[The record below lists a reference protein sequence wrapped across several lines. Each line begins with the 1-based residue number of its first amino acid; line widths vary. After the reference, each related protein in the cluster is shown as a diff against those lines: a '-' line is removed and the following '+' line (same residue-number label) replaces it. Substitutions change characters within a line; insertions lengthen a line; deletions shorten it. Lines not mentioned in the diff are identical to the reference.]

1 MVLLAY
7 SSDHPQSASLTAPA
21 SGSTIILESSID
33 PSYAAAAT
41 EGSMAGSTPTIS
53 SKATT
58 TAKPMR

>member
-1 MVLLAY
+1 VVLLAY

-21 SGSTIILESSID
+21 GGSTIIESPID
-33 PSYAAAAT
+33 PSYAAATT